1 MENCNLAVS
10 SITIGLKTMTSIFHN
25 ITGLKPEH
33 AKIHPLFEKIY
44 FPPDY
49 GGKEISR
56 LYPDGSLYFFIEK
69 EDERNGENDGEWGFI
84 STVNNKGM
92 AEINSRLEI
101 VSDLK
106 SDDTKGGNVK
116 GIVLWKVFAG
126 KKAVEITTT
135 IQPVS
140 KLKVFEEI
148 EMIINSNLNS
158 IAAG

>member
-10 SITIGLKTMTSIFHN
+10 SLKIGIYTMTSILQN
-25 ITGLKPEH
+25 ITGLNSEH

-84 STVNNKGM
+84 STVNKKGLD
-92 AEINSRLEI
+92 EIIPRLKI
-101 VSDLK
+101 ASGLK

-116 GIVLWKVFAG
+116 GIVVWKIFTVE
-126 KKAVEITTT
+126 KMVEITTT

-140 KLKVFEEI
+140 KPTIFEEI
-148 EMIINSNLNS
+148 ETLVNTNLNS
-158 IAAG
+158 IPAK